1 MFDFSYSTSI
11 TGKRWQEKKHD
22 SRLAFTIS
30 QRLDE
35 PEIVGRLLASRHVS
49 FEEASHFL
57 APSLK
62 NSLSDPSHLHD
73 LDKAVQRI
81 IKAIKNKE
89 KICIFGDYD
98 VDGATS
104 TALLYR
110 YFKQVD
116 LSVDFYIP
124 DRLQEGYGP
133 NIAALRKLHQNGTH
147 LIITV
152 DCGTTSHDPLDAAK
166 TLGLDVIVVDHHIG
180 EPKLPSALAIV
191 NPNRLDQESSCQ
203 SLAAVGVCF
212 LLLIALNR
220 TLRHQNYFT
229 SFPEPN
235 LLQFLDLVALG
246 TVCDVMPLQHLN
258 RAFVAQGLKIMAQRQ
273 NLGLKTLMDTAA
285 LQETPSAYHLGFM
298 LGPRINAGGRVGK
311 STHGVTLLTTDDPN
325 LAQKIAQELEIF
337 NQERQA
343 IEAEVIKEALY
354 QAEIEVEKNSILI
367 VEKTAW
373 HPGVIGIVAGRLKEL
388 YHRPTLVISFDE
400 NGVGKGSGRSIPGI
414 DLGSLIQAARQSNLL
429 LAGGG
434 HSMAAGFSIEKSTL
448 PRLKAFLNERI
459 EALKLDLTPCLTI
472 DGYLSLNSA
481 TTDLLDKLER
491 LAPYGQGN
499 PTPRFVFSNI
509 RILHAEIVGN
519 NHIKCQLGT
528 VEGGRLQA
536 IAFKSY
542 DTPLGPALLNHS
554 GRLFHILGTLKLNSW
569 LGQNRVQLSIED
581 AFFASDVRPLPQEN
595 RL

>member
-1 MFDFSYSTSI
+1 MLDFSCSTSI
-11 TGKRWQEKKHD
+11 TGKRWQEKACD
-22 SRLAFTIS
+22 DRLAFALS

-35 PEIVGRLLASRHVS
+35 PEIVGRLLASRNITL
-49 FEEASHFL
+49 EEAPDFL
-57 APSLK
+57 TPSLK
-62 NSLSDPSHLHD
+62 NLLVDPSHLHD
-73 LDKAVQRI
+73 LNNAVQRI
-81 IKAIKNKE
+81 IQAIEKKE

-110 YFKQVD
+110 YFKQID
-116 LSVDFYIP
+116 LHVDFYIP

-133 NIAALRKLHQNGTH
+133 NILAIEKLRQSGVH

-152 DCGTTSHDPLDAAK
+152 DCGTTSHAPLKAAENM
-166 TLGLDVIVVDHHIG
+166 GLDVIVIDHHIG
-180 EPKLPSALAIV
+180 EPKLPPATAIV

-203 SLAAVGVCF
+203 TLAAVGVSF

-220 TLRHQNYFT
+220 TLRQQGYFK

-246 TVCDVMPLQHLN
+246 TVCDVMPLQKLN
-258 RAFVAQGLKIMAQRQ
+258 RAFVTQGLKVMAQRQ
-273 NLGLKTLMDTAA
+273 NLGLKTLMDTAG
-285 LQETPSAYHLGFM
+285 LQEAPSAYHLGFM

-311 STHGVTLLTTDDPN
+311 STHGVTLLTTDDPA
-325 LAQKIAQELEIF
+325 LAQKIAQELEVF
-337 NQERQA
+337 NRERQA
-343 IEAEVIKEALY
+343 IEAEVLKEARF
-354 QAEIEVEKNSILI
+354 QAEIEANQNSILI
-367 VEKTAW
+367 VGSAQW
-373 HPGVIGIVAGRLKEL
+373 HPGVIGIVAGRLKDH

-400 NGVGKGSGRSIPGI
+400 NDIGKGSGRSIPGI
-414 DLGSLIQAARQSNLL
+414 DLGSLIQAARQRNLI

-434 HSMAAGFSIEKSTL
+434 HSMAAGFTIEKSKL
-448 PRLKAFLNERI
+448 EPFKSFLNERI
-459 EALKLDLTPCLTI
+459 QAFKIDMTPYLTI
-472 DGYLSLNSA
+472 DGYLSLDSA
-481 TTDLLDKLER
+481 TPELLHKLER

-519 NHIKCQLGT
+519 SHIKCHLGT
-528 VEGGRLQA
+528 LEGSRLQA

-542 DTPLGPALLNHS
+542 ETTLGPALLNHS
-554 GRLFHILGTLKLNSW
+554 GRFFHILGTLKLDSW

-581 AFFASDVRPLPQEN
+581 AFFASEASRQANL
-595 RL
+595 L